1 MGLIAKAVFSPGKC
15 PPTTPAVLHM
25 TSCPLEKHKMVANQH
40 TFTTCGLL
48 VLHSRFSFCMQIFL
62 ISLKLQQTAVANQ
75 LCNNIHQVIITV
87 ILLRRRSELNWHPAR
102 LHGYCRWMWTVGVHS
117 WWIVSFCHLT
127 TTLSFKV
134 QNWGSHH
141 CCHLKSLWSG
151 MCSAHTH
158 WCPESAVL

>member
-1 MGLIAKAVFSPGKC
+1 MPSNHPSC
-15 PPTTPAVLHM
+15 PPHDIMSSGETQNGGQPTHISHL
-25 TSCPLEKHKMVANQH
+25 
-40 TFTTCGLL
+40 GLL
-48 VLHSRFSFCMQIFL
+48 VLHSRFSFCMQILL

-134 QNWGSHH
+134 QNCGSHH